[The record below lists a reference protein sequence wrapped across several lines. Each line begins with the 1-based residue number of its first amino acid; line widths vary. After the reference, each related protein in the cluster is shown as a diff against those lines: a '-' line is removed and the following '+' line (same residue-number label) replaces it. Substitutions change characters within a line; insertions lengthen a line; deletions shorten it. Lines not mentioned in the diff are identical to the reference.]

1 MAAFR
6 PLHLGPLLPDT
17 VPAWVSRHSQG
28 PARPVT
34 FAEAVVLAEAA
45 ANDGP
50 VQPRYPL
57 GVFAVREESF
67 GWVMCLQSRRFIE
80 TGNDGD
86 LLIGLGLTIVD
97 RETGAVYS
105 SGSGAWGW
113 PTILGFL
120 MATGRTTPFPVERY
134 QSLWVRRGGT
144 RARDPDYETLGAA
157 SPGVAS
163 VWSAIG
169 AMLRRL
175 GAAAEAVWSAG
186 CGFVGVAV
194 AWAAAWALPALLAG
208 IPQWL
213 VVGFVAGGGFSLVL
227 AIRERNRA
235 VDNVSLI
242 LAALWGA
249 LASAHSALLIGPV
262 LLRLDDGGV
271 ALVPFAV
278 MTAILGAASAAAT
291 VAIARY

>member
-1 MAAFR
+1 
-6 PLHLGPLLPDT
+6 
-17 VPAWVSRHSQG
+17 
-28 PARPVT
+28 
-34 FAEAVVLAEAA
+34 
-45 ANDGP
+45 
-50 VQPRYPL
+50 
-57 GVFAVREESF
+57 
-67 GWVMCLQSRRFIE
+67 
-80 TGNDGD
+80 
-86 LLIGLGLTIVD
+86 
-97 RETGAVYS
+97 
-105 SGSGAWGW
+105 
-113 PTILGFL
+113 
-120 MATGRTTPFPVERY
+120 
-134 QSLWVRRGGT
+134 
-144 RARDPDYETLGAA
+144 
-157 SPGVAS
+157 
-163 VWSAIG
+163 
-169 AMLRRL
+169 MLRRL

-227 AIRERNRA
+227 AVRERNRA

-278 MTAILGAASAAAT
+278 MTTILGAASAAAT
-291 VAIARY
+291 VAIARS